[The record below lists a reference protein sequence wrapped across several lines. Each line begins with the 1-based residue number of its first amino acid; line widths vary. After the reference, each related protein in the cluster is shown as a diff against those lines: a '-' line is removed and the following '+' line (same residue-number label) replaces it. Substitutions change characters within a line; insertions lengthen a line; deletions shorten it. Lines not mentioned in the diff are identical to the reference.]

1 MSAVSTAITFA
12 AFAGVAVVG
21 LALLKA
27 KLAAKPDG
35 AAWFKAKP
43 LLTPNELEFLIR
55 LETAAPELRFHA
67 QVSMGAVLE
76 AAVSKKMDAKAHM
89 SARGRFSQK
98 IIDFVAQRRD
108 DGAIVAMIE
117 LDDRTHSADKDSKRD
132 AMLEQAGYR
141 VVRWQSK
148 NKPDATAIRAALF
161 PPTIPLHELALPTK
175 SSGVSDSSALTRK
188 AAASGQNNRGA

>member
-12 AFAGVAVVG
+12 VFAGVAVVG
-21 LALLKA
+21 IALLKA
-27 KLAAKPDG
+27 KSAVQPDG
-35 AAWFKAKP
+35 AARFKAKP

-67 QVSMGAVLE
+67 QVSMGAVLD
-76 AAVSKKMDAKAHM
+76 AAVSRKMDAKAHM

-108 DGAIVAMIE
+108 DAAIVAMIE
-117 LDDRTHSADKDSKRD
+117 LDDRTHSADKDSKRN
-132 AMLEQAGYR
+132 AMLEQAGYK

-148 NKPDATAIRAALF
+148 NKPDAIAIRAALF
-161 PPTIPLHELALPTK
+161 PPTSPLNELVLPIK
-175 SSGVSDSSALTRK
+175 SSGSSASAAPARK
-188 AAASGQNNRGA
+188 AVASGQDSRRA